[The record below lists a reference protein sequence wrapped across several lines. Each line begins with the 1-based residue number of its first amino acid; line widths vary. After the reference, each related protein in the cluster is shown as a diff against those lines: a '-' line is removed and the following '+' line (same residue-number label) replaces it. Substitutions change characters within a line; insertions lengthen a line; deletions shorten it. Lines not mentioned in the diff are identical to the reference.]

1 VSTTG
6 RSEPDARRR
15 RDRGSAVVATL
26 TFSFVFMAGAFIWL
40 SRTVDRSIHDR
51 SQATAVAFQAA
62 RAGAQQV
69 DAEASRRTG
78 TVVVDADRAV
88 AAARGTVARLLAA
101 NGDRGSVG
109 AVDVDAVRVTVTVSI
124 TTSGRTVTASATATA
139 HFGFD
144 AADE

>member
-1 VSTTG
+1 MPIAPSPRRG
-6 RSEPDARRR
+6 R
-15 RDRGSAVVATL
+15 
-26 TFSFVFMAGAFIWL
+26 
-40 SRTVDRSIHDR
+40 
-51 SQATAVAFQAA
+51 TA
-62 RAGAQQV
+62 
-69 DAEASRRTG
+69 
-78 TVVVDADRAV
+78 
-88 AAARGTVARLLAA
+88 ARLLAA